1 MPDIVMTLLYIV
13 GSFLTI
19 TGMAVCSR
27 KDLELDVWLLSAVFW
42 PFVLVAALLYG
53 FVKVA
58 IHTGKKIRAW
68 ILHG

>member
-42 PFVLVAALLYG
+42 PFVLAAALLYG

-58 IHTGKKIRAW
+58 IRTGKKIRAW